1 MLDPNFTSRKVWFL
15 SGLKI
20 KYGRHKSPNLIE
32 LVILLQ
38 IYQFLIS
45 FEIGNDLASIPSRQ
59 LFILAVAGLT
69 ILPISFHFLFYYLW
83 KTGQEKI
90 NAVAA
95 EILPISIPRSYL
107 FIFLFVII
115 STVVNAIGEQTGVP
129 KIFLDISRFND
140 ISANIVCYSIPIRG
154 FKDIY
159 CFLLYLLYL
168 KVILGL
174 ILI

>member
-20 KYGRHKSPNLIE
+20 KYGRHKSSNLIE

-69 ILPISFHFLFYYLW
+69 ILPISFHLLFYYLW

-95 EILPISIPRSYL
+95 EILLISIPRSYL
-107 FIFLFVII
+107 FIPLFVII
-115 STVVNAIGEQTGVP
+115 STVVNAIREQTGVS
-129 KIFLDISRFND
+129 KYFWISLDLMILVQILSVIQFQLEGLKTF
-140 ISANIVCYSIPIRG
+140 IV
-154 FKDIY
+154 
-159 CFLLYLLYL
+159 LYL
-168 KVILGL
+168 ICC
-174 ILI
+174 I